1 MKSGPAVPSFNL
13 AANRTGI
20 GSLDIAFAA
29 RFMGALFA
37 IMNPFIN
44 LPFFL
49 AMTSGRTVREQR
61 AAALQIVTYTSVMC
75 IVITLAGNVILGFFG
90 ISVSAFRVAGGL
102 VLLGIAFSM
111 LNGHP
116 VTAHERGAHEK
127 TADPGP
133 APEEDNISFY
143 PMTFP
148 LIVGPGTIATLIIY
162 AAQVRGAGQY
172 TAFALVLAA
181 ILVALLV
188 VLYFAASIGKLLSA
202 RMRVIMTRLMGMIL
216 AAIAVGMVVDGL
228 KSLLPGLA

>member
-1 MKSGPAVPSFNL
+1 M
-13 AANRTGI
+13 
-20 GSLDIAFAA
+20 DIAFAA
-29 RFMGALFA
+29 IFLGALFA

-49 AMTSGRTVREQR
+49 AMTADRTVAEQR
-61 AAALQIVTYTSVMC
+61 ALALQVTTYTAVMC
-75 IVITLAGNVILGFFG
+75 IAISLAGNLILGFFG
-90 ISVSAFRVAGGL
+90 ISVNAFRVAGGL
-102 VLLGIAFSM
+102 VLLTISFSM

-116 VTAHERGAHEK
+116 ITSHERGDHEK
-127 TADPGP
+127 KDDPAG
-133 APEEDNISFY
+133 AREDDGIAFY

-162 AAQVRGAGQY
+162 MAQAHGTGDY
-172 TAFALVLAA
+172 TAFAVVLAA
-181 ILVALLV
+181 LIAVLLL

-228 KSLLPGLA
+228 KILLPGLA

>member
-1 MKSGPAVPSFNL
+1 M
-13 AANRTGI
+13 
-20 GSLDIAFAA
+20 DIAFAA
-29 RFMGALFA
+29 KFLGALFA

-49 AMTSGRTVREQR
+49 AMTSDRTVAEQR
-61 AAALQIVTYTSVMC
+61 VLALQVATYTAVMC
-75 IVITLAGNVILGFFG
+75 IAISLAGNLILGFFG

-102 VLLGIAFSM
+102 VLLGISFSM

-116 VTAHERGAHEK
+116 ITAHERGEHEK
-127 TADPGP
+127 KADPESGR
-133 APEEDNISFY
+133 EEDGIAFY

-162 AAQVRGAGQY
+162 MAQARGAGDY
-172 TAFALVLAA
+172 IAFAVVLAA
-181 ILVALLV
+181 LIVILLL
-188 VLYFAASIGKLLSA
+188 VLYFSTSIGKLLSA

-228 KSLLPGLA
+228 KILFPGLA

>member
-1 MKSGPAVPSFNL
+1 M
-13 AANRTGI
+13 
-20 GSLDIAFAA
+20 DIAFAA
-29 RFMGALFA
+29 KFLGALFA

-49 AMTSGRTVREQR
+49 AMTADRTVAQQR
-61 AAALQIVTYTSVMC
+61 QLALQVVTYTAVMC
-75 IVITLAGNVILGFFG
+75 IAISLAGSLILGFFG
-90 ISVSAFRVAGGL
+90 ISVNAFRVAGGL

-116 VTAHERGAHEK
+116 ITAHERGDHEK
-127 TADPGP
+127 QADPGP
-133 APEEDNISFY
+133 GAEDDGIAFY

-162 AAQVRGAGQY
+162 MAQASGAGEY
-172 TAFALVLAA
+172 TAFAVVVAA
-181 ILVALLV
+181 VIIILFV